1 MVEEEKSISVID
13 YLEIAWRRRWY
24 IIIPFIV
31 VMTITFTLCVM
42 LPKIYK
48 ASTTILIIPQ
58 GVPDSFVKSTVTMNP
73 SAYLNVISQ
82 EIMSRTHLEKVIN
95 ELSLFP
101 KMIEKTPMENLIASM
116 RANIEIDVHSS
127 ESRGVSSFTISYLDK
142 DPQTVASI
150 ANRLASL
157 FIEENLKSREQQAK
171 KTTKFLEG
179 ELTKLNIVL
188 EEQEKKLSEF
198 KQRYLGSL
206 PDQRDANLRMLDQ
219 LVLQRQRITD
229 ELNETE
235 NRKILLQQFA
245 QAGGALP
252 PTSNDQR
259 NVPAGSLPAR
269 IADTKR
275 RLTQLQNKYT
285 DSHPDVIAAKTELEK
300 LMAQTH
306 SSDGNEDLGK
316 ITSLPETETD
326 RQILGLNLEIKKL
339 RNEDSM
345 TIEKMAEYQTRVEMA
360 PKLEQQ
366 LASLTRDYQNTKSA
380 YDELMKKRLEADQAE
395 KLEMNQQGEQF
406 QVLDPAK
413 VPFKPFKPNR
423 LKILLMGFLAALS
436 LCGGLVLLVEHLDQS
451 FYSAHDLET
460 YLELPV
466 LASIPLVSAQESERI
481 SLRYFLR
488 YLPTPKRT

>member
-1 MVEEEKSISVID
+1 
-13 YLEIAWRRRWY
+13 
-24 IIIPFIV
+24 
-31 VMTITFTLCVM
+31 
-42 LPKIYK
+42 
-48 ASTTILIIPQ
+48 
-58 GVPDSFVKSTVTMNP
+58 
-73 SAYLNVISQ
+73 
-82 EIMSRTHLEKVIN
+82 
-95 ELSLFP
+95 
-101 KMIEKTPMENLIASM
+101 M

-142 DPQTVASI
+142 DPQTVAST

-188 EEQEKKLSEF
+188 EEQERKLSEF
-198 KQRYLGSL
+198 KQQHLGSL
-206 PDQRDANLRMLDQ
+206 PDQREPNLRMMDQ
-219 LVLQRQRITD
+219 LILQRQRIID
-229 ELNETE
+229 ELNDAE

-245 QAGGALP
+245 QSGGALP

-285 DSHPDVIAAKTELEK
+285 DSHPDVIAAKSELEK
-300 LMAQTH
+300 LIAQTH
-306 SSDGNEDLGK
+306 SSDDNEDLGK
-316 ITSLPETETD
+316 ITSLPETETEQ
-326 RQILGLNLEIKKL
+326 QILGLNLEIKKL

-366 LASLTRDYQNTKSA
+366 LASLSRDYENTKKA

-406 QVLDPAK
+406 KVLDPAK
-413 VPFKPFKPNR
+413 VPLKPFKPNQ
-423 LKILLMGFLAALS
+423 LNLLLIGFMISLGLA
-436 LCGGLVLLVEHLDQS
+436 GGLVFLLEYLDQS
-451 FYSAHDLET
+451 FYSIKDIES
-460 YLELPV
+460 YLSLPV
-466 LASIPLVSAQESERI
+466 LASIPLVPAQESKKI

-488 YLPTPKRT
+488 YLPTLKRT